1 MSSKL
6 VKTGACSIILGS
18 GHYGDYLP
26 PKKNKLLKIVKSSKI
41 HNEFRLLNK
50 IREIKK
56 YKDFYSIPDEI
67 SHILKPDEDFY
78 KKLINLVAYDD
89 IKIFY
94 GNLECYYIDYAGN
107 TDLLDS
113 LDEVYHDKDF
123 TLWKSYKFIIK
134 FSKKIMEGLKF
145 LHDKNICHLDIKP
158 ENIMVN
164 KYKKE
169 FKIID
174 FGFSSMEPFDDFIE
188 NLRGTPG
195 YFPKKFDNIETIEF
209 LPEIEANDF
218 IYVNNSFPLNTNR
231 NLVYKIDSYCL
242 GRVLLYIVFI
252 YKTKRVYQMFNY
264 EKNSLKKI
272 EYIMGL
278 LTENDVN
285 KRKTVTELLSII
297 FNEK

>member
-56 YKDFYSIPDEI
+56 YKNYYSIPDEI
-67 SHILKPDEDFY
+67 SHTLKPGEDFY

-94 GNLECYYIDYAGN
+94 GNLECYYI
-107 TDLLDS
+107 
-113 LDEVYHDKDF
+113 V
-123 TLWKSYKFIIK
+123 K

-145 LHDKNICHLDIKP
+145 LHDKKICHIDIKP

-195 YFPKKFDNIETIEF
+195 YFPKKFDNIDTIEF

-272 EYIMGL
+272 EYIIGL